1 MASFQKYTTKQG
13 QMWLFKID
21 TGINPETGKR
31 QTTTRRGFKT
41 KKEAQ
46 LAFAKVELELANG
59 GISLNNNHLTYKDV
73 FDQWFSY
80 HSKTIKT
87 STKKSIE
94 SKFSKHVLPR
104 FGQLK
109 IREITRPYCQK

>member
-13 QMWLFKID
+13 QLWLFKMD
-21 TGINPETGKR
+21 TGINPATGKR

-46 LAFAKVELELANG
+46 FAALKLEEELQS
-59 GISLNNNHLTYKDV
+59 GILINNKNLTYYDV
-73 FDQWFSY
+73 YNLWFNQHKKSIKL
-80 HSKTIKT
+80 STIKI
-87 STKKSIE
+87 IE
-94 SKFSKHVLPR
+94 SKFKNHILPR

-109 IREITRPYCQK
+109 IKDIKIFY

>member
-13 QMWLFKID
+13 QMWMFKMD

-46 LAFAKVELELANG
+46 SAATKLEQE
-59 GISLNNNHLTYKDV
+59 ISERNINK
-73 FDQWFSY
+73 
-80 HSKTIKT
+80 
-87 STKKSIE
+87 
-94 SKFSKHVLPR
+94 
-104 FGQLK
+104 
-109 IREITRPYCQK
+109 

>member
-13 QMWLFKID
+13 QLWMFKLD

-46 LAFAKVELELANG
+46 LAASKLEQEIAS
-59 GISLNNNHLTYKDV
+59 GISINVANLTYKEV
-73 FDQWFSY
+73 FDEWFKD
-80 HSKTIKT
+80 HSKAIKL
-87 STKKSIE
+87 STRKSMYIATE
-94 SKFSKHVLPR
+94 
-104 FGQLK
+104 
-109 IREITRPYCQK
+109 Y